1 MTVPMGKRYSIIK
14 EMINFL
20 WKEKMWWLIPAIV
33 VVVLLGVLL
42 FLLQSSPLGLFFYPL
57 L

>member
-1 MTVPMGKRYSIIK
+1 MGKRFSIIK

-33 VVVLLGVLL
+33 VVVVLGVLL
-42 FLLQSSPLGLFFYPL
+42 YLLQSSPLGLFVYPL

>member
-1 MTVPMGKRYSIIK
+1 MTVPMGKRFSIIR

-33 VVVLLGVLL
+33 VVVVLGVLL
-42 FLLQSSPLGLFFYPL
+42 YLLQTSPLAFLFYPL

>member
-1 MTVPMGKRYSIIK
+1 MGKRYSIIK

-33 VVVLLGVLL
+33 VVILLGVLL

>member
-1 MTVPMGKRYSIIK
+1 MGKRFSIIK

-33 VVVLLGVLL
+33 VVVVLGVLL
-42 FLLQSSPLGLFFYPL
+42 CLLQSSPLAFLFYPL

>member
-1 MTVPMGKRYSIIK
+1 MTVLMGKRYSIIR

-20 WKEKMWWLIPAIV
+20 WKEKMWWLIPAIL

-42 FLLQSSPLGLFFYPL
+42 YLMQTSPLAFLFYPL